1 MVLTRHGLFGTPFQ
15 FRPMTVPK
23 STSGKETNAH
33 INANTTMVPNGAAAK
48 VVVNR
53 DGVQRKAMEKTH
65 PGNSVAVR
73 SMVRIQ
79 FCLRFVR

>member
-1 MVLTRHGLFGTPFQ
+1 MKMDPKGSKPPTTPMTPGEQYQAFSGIGRGMVLTRHGLFGTPFQ

-48 VVVNR
+48 
-53 DGVQRKAMEKTH
+53 EW
-65 PGNSVAVR
+65 
-73 SMVRIQ
+73 
-79 FCLRFVR
+79 